1 MTAHIAERQSDTVCL
16 LIEEQSTTNEA
27 ALPKKIDY
35 KCSQNST
42 SNYPFTVAQGT
53 RNLLNATTEMST
65 IRSRWEKLYRTPHP
79 VSSTKVLKEKNLK
92 REQWR
97 ENL

>member
-16 LIEEQSTTNEA
+16 LTEEHCTTNEA
-27 ALPKKIDY
+27 ALPKKID
-35 KCSQNST
+35 CECIQNST
-42 SNYPFTVAQGT
+42 SNYQFTVAQGT
-53 RNLLNATTEMST
+53 RNLLNATREMSS
-65 IRSRWEKLYRTPHP
+65 IRSRGEKLYRTPHP

-92 REQWR
+92 REQWK